1 MRIRLI
7 LLTLVLGLAGCAS
20 TGHRFDAS
28 RLAPLTPGVAT
39 FNDVA
44 NALGAPPT
52 QVYRQ
57 TDGSYTA
64 RWSHKTTFVTD
75 GFYADQS
82 VSLAFSADHRL
93 QRLVDSNNILLEPW
107 ARTRLLCLT
116 PPPQPEHPMAATAPN
131 AYPRYGAPPAPA
143 QITPTMPASV
153 PPAGVPNAASVA
165 PGYLPE
171 AVSIQTYPI
180 TP

>member
-7 LLTLVLGLAGCAS
+7 IAALALSVTGCAS

-28 RLAPLTPGVAT
+28 RLAPLTPGVAN
-39 FNDVA
+39 FADVA

-52 QVYRQ
+52 QIYRQ
-57 TDGSYTA
+57 SDGSYTA

-75 GFYADQS
+75 GFYAAQS
-82 VSLAFSADHRL
+82 VSLVFSADHRL

-107 ARTRLLCLT
+107 ARTRLMGLT
-116 PPPQPEHPMAATAPN
+116 PLPATHAATAVPGQHS
-131 AYPRYGAPPAPA
+131 RYGVGPA
-143 QITPTMPASV
+143 QVTQTLPAEV

-165 PGYLPE
+165 PGYLPD
-171 AVSIQTYPI
+171 AVSVQTYPI

>member
-1 MRIRLI
+1 MQIRLM

-44 NALGAPPT
+44 NALGTPPT

-64 RWSHKTTFVTD
+64 RSSLKTTFVTD
-75 GFYADQS
+75 GFYAGQS
-82 VSLAFSADHRL
+82 VSLAFGADHRL
-93 QRLVDSNNILLEPW
+93 RRLVDSNNILLEPW
-107 ARTRLLCLT
+107 ARTRLLGLT
-116 PPPQPEHPMAATAPN
+116 PPALPERPMAATIPGT
-131 AYPRYGAPPAPA
+131 YSPYGATPSPA
-143 QITPTMPASV
+143 QIAPTVPASA

-165 PGYLPE
+165 PGYLPD
-171 AVSIQTYPI
+171 AVSVQTYPI